1 MNELIEI
8 NKNLMFEVCLA
19 LDVFEEDTKVIVFKE
34 WRDKAVLF
42 VTDFLM
48 KHEITDEDIEN
59 LFYLERDEFIK
70 ISTLYELLEELL
82 NEHQILVDIV
92 S

>member
-8 NKNLMFEVCLA
+8 NKNIMYEVCLA

-34 WRDKAVLF
+34 WRDKVVLF

-48 KHEITDEDIEN
+48 KHEITFEDMEN
-59 LFYLERDEFIK
+59 PFYLEKDEFIK
-70 ISTLYELLEELL
+70 ISTLYELLEELVEE
-82 NEHQILVDIV
+82 NERLLDII

>member
-19 LDVFEEDTKVIVFKE
+19 LDVFEEYTKVIVFKE
-34 WRDKAVLF
+34 WRDKSILF

-48 KHEITDEDIEN
+48 KHEITFEDMEN
-59 LFYLERDEFIK
+59 FFYLEKYEFIK
-70 ISTLYELLEELL
+70 VSTLYELLEELVE
-82 NEHQILVDIV
+82 EHQGLLDIV

>member
-1 MNELIEI
+1 MNKLIE
-8 NKNLMFEVCLA
+8 NNENLMYEVCLA

-42 VTDFLM
+42 VTGFLM
-48 KHEITDEDIEN
+48 KQEITFEDMEN
-59 LFYLERDEFIK
+59 FFYLEKDEFIK
-70 ISTLYELLEELL
+70 LSTLYDLLEELVD
-82 NEHQILVDIV
+82 EHQRLLDIV

>member
-8 NKNLMFEVCLA
+8 NKNIMYEVCLA

-34 WRDKAVLF
+34 WRDKVVLF

-48 KHEITDEDIEN
+48 KHEITFEDMEN
-59 LFYLERDEFIK
+59 FFYLEKDEFIK
-70 ISTLYELLEELL
+70 ISTLYELLEELVEE
-82 NEHQILVDIV
+82 NERLLDII

>member
-8 NKNLMFEVCLA
+8 NKNLIYEVCLA

-34 WRDKAVLF
+34 WRDKVVLF

-48 KHEITDEDIEN
+48 KHEITFEDMEN
-59 LFYLERDEFIK
+59 PFYFRK
-70 ISTLYELLEELL
+70 R
-82 NEHQILVDIV
+82 
-92 S
+92 